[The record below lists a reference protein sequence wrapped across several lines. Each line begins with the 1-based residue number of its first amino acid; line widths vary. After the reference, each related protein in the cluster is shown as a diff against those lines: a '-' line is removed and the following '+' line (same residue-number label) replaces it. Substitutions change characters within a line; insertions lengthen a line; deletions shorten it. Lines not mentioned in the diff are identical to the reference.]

1 MNVIRLYC
9 IGVTVL
15 IVAILA
21 NGMASKIQCKTW
33 YDLIQGL
40 THSNSYWNSLE
51 LKDILWLFFAYPI
64 LLGIGSTLGQL
75 IYQKLTS
82 L

>member
-1 MNVIRLYC
+1 LNVIRLYC
-9 IGVTVL
+9 IGLMVL

-21 NGMASKIQCKTW
+21 NGLASKLQCKTW

-40 THSNSYWNSLE
+40 IYSKSYFSSLG

-64 LLGIGSTLGQL
+64 LLGAGSALGQL
-75 IYQKLTS
+75 IYQKLTN